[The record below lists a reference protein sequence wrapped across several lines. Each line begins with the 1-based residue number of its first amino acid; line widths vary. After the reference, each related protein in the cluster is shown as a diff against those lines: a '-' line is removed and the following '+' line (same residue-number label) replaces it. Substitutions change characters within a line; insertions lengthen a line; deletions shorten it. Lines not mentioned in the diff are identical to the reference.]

1 MKKYAEAIKTR
12 QQKYK
17 MIDVAEYIVDNKML
31 INRVDDMLNQRHSAD
46 DGKQYY
52 EIPNITA
59 SVSAKEL
66 SNTEKLLKLA
76 PISGRN

>member
-46 DGKQYY
+46 EGTKYY